1 MDVRTLAQQIE
12 EDIIRW
18 RRDLHRIPELGIE
31 LPQTSGYVQKV
42 LNELGIEYYTVMDGN
57 AIVALIRGIEDKP
70 VIALRADMDALPIVE
85 ETGLAFASENGK
97 MHACGHDGHTAML
110 LGAAKVLQSQRHLLN
125 GCVKLLF
132 QPGEEYPGGAL
143 PMIEAGVLQ
152 NPPVDAVIG
161 MHNGHISTEVPHG
174 MIGIKAGP
182 LMASTDKVQIRVK
195 GKGAHGAY
203 PQESVDPV
211 TISQQI
217 GSALQTLVSRE
228 TKPTDSVVLSICK
241 VNGGSN
247 FNIIPDEVVM
257 EGTFRTL
264 SGQTRIRVAHRIK
277 ELCKGIAQ
285 AMQGDAEIIYENLY
299 PPLINDEE
307 FTKQFS
313 RSAEKIVGADKV
325 YWMKEAVMG
334 GEDMAYFLERVPGTF
349 FFFTNPGVI
358 DGHIY
363 PHHNSRFDLNESTF
377 ATGSAL
383 LVQTVLDYLQ
393 A

>member
-1 MDVRTLAQQIE
+1 MLAQQIE

-57 AIVALIRGIEDKP
+57 AIVALIRGTMDKP

-85 ETGLAFASENGK
+85 ETGLAFASENGR

-110 LGAAKVLQSQRHLLN
+110 LGAAMILQSQRHLLK

-174 MIGIKAGP
+174 MVGIKAGP

-257 EGTFRTL
+257 EGTVRTL
-264 SGQTRIRVAHRIK
+264 SGQTRIRVAQRIK

-313 RSAEKIVGADKV
+313 RSAEKIVGAEKV

-349 FFFTNPGVI
+349 FFLTNPGVI